1 LQQTVEPDKTLL
13 VDGPASVSIACGKVE
28 VFGRKISVATRIVV
42 RDGKRLPF
50 FAIEKSIFEISLGA
64 GASTQEV
71 AGSTIP
77 ESWYRMVQAVLSIKQ
92 KPVTILV
99 VGKTDSGKSSF
110 CTYLVN
116 KLVDEKS
123 KVAVLDGDIG
133 QSDIGPSGTV
143 AFALTSKSVTEL
155 SELKFENAFF
165 VGSTSPIR
173 AIAKTIEGLAL
184 MKDEILK
191 KLVDYVVVN
200 TNGWVAGDIAV
211 RIKTSVINELKPDVI
226 VGVQIADD
234 LGALIADLESQMTLI
249 DPSPY
254 LNERTAAERKSLRE
268 MTYARYLK
276 DARLQCYPIS
286 QLSVEPKNFL
296 PKSQEPEK
304 GLLVGLYLDRKFL
317 GIGVLR
323 EINSA
328 RRVLKV
334 QTAVSSRPSR
344 IVIGNVVLDQKL
356 QEVQD

>member
-13 VDGPASVSIACGKVE
+13 VDGPASISIASGKVE
-28 VFGRKISVATRIVV
+28 VFGHKVKLASIIVV
-42 RDGKRLPF
+42 REGKRLPF
-50 FAIEKSIFEISLGA
+50 FAVEKSIFKISLGA
-64 GASTQEV
+64 GASTQEIS
-71 AGSTIP
+71 GSTIP
-77 ESWYRMVQAVLSIKQ
+77 ESWCEMVKASLSIKQ

-110 CTYLVN
+110 CAYLVN

-143 AFALTSKSVTEL
+143 AFAVTSKSVTQL

-165 VGSTSPIR
+165 VGTTSPIG
-173 AIAKTIEGLAL
+173 AIAKTIEGLAF
-184 MKDEILK
+184 MKAEILK

-200 TNGWVAGDIAV
+200 TDGWVAGEIALG
-211 RIKTSVINELKPDVI
+211 IKTSMINELKPDVI
-226 VGVQIADD
+226 VGIQTDNELNV
-234 LGALIADLESQMTLI
+234 LIVNLKSQMTLI
-249 DPSPY
+249 APSPY
-254 LNERTAAERKSLRE
+254 LSQRTMAERKSLRE

-276 DARLQCYPIS
+276 DAKLQCYPIS
-286 QLSVEPKNFL
+286 QLSIEPKAVL
-296 PKSQEPEK
+296 PKNQEPDK

-323 EINSA
+323 EINPA

-334 QTAVSSRPSR
+334 QTAVSSTPSR
-344 IVIGNVVLDQKL
+344 IVIGKVVLNKKL